1 VAALAVW
8 YTHKTMYGKKTYV
21 NKTYTEKLTET
32 SRCFISI
39 GFYLFFGIGY
49 IERPNIPG

>member
-21 NKTYTEKLTET
+21 NKTYTEKLTEA
-32 SRCFISI
+32 SRCFITI
-39 GFYLFFGIGY
+39 GFNLFFGTGC
-49 IERPNIPG
+49 IENTNKPA